1 MNTPLENTILDLLHL
16 VEHYEFQER
25 HGGKANASDAIKA
38 AVKLWEKRL
47 QEEADCI
54 AEAYNAAGGPCWGG
68 HYFAEM
74 FRSGEDAAKSYVGYQ
89 YRIKTTDIWFTYFT
103 LHWP

>member
-16 VEHYEFQER
+16 VEHYEFTER

-38 AVKLWEKRL
+38 AVKLCEKRL

-68 HYFAEM
+68 HYFTTCGIL
-74 FRSGEDAAKSYVGYQ
+74 FIYGYC
-89 YRIKTTDIWFTYFT
+89 IKAYPI
-103 LHWP
+103 

>member
-1 MNTPLENTILDLLHL
+1 MNTRLENTILDLLHL
-16 VEHYEFQER
+16 VEHYEFTER

-38 AVKLWEKRL
+38 AVKLCEKRL

-54 AEAYNAAGGPCWGG
+54 AEAYNAAGGPCSGG

-74 FRSGEDAAKSYVGYQ
+74 FRSGEDAPKSYVGYQ
-89 YRIKTTDIWFTYFT
+89 YRIKTTDI
-103 LHWP
+103 